1 MTIVF
6 LEVSPTKLTNRE
18 LAKIYDS
25 LKASR
30 KLRQPPAQKLDK
42 NLQKANHIRRTE
54 RKVTIRLPRNK
65 IEAFIDRTGYTLENV
80 YSVRGSTHRDLD
92 KLEED
97 QSLLDSDDDDST
109 ELRYPAIKIEGNQGD
124 VTQTILDTID
134 RMDQDPKNL
143 EEGTGDMDITLSAPM
158 DMDGFEKEMDGNTE
172 ENQLNESGEWLD
184 LNQTVSHQL
193 TQETTTLGITPKVG
207 SKEVHMIEVDK
218 DNDTKTSK
226 TDLKLDAGGTIPIW
240 KTSRNRKE
248 EVQNVRMY
256 IRDLKRLKELKVL
269 KNEAL
274 LINASLVK
282 SNRTSLYEEMPA
294 EAEKSVAEFVKYL
307 KTAYG
312 LTRMDM
318 IRELQHIR
326 QGPEENP
333 HTFMSRV
340 ITLYYEAKDMAK
352 KTKEAVAEDATERFE
367 IAKIFLDGLSD
378 ERVRVSLQSRIDE
391 IQFVNLPKV
400 AKNTFSALQKFSNQ
414 STVNAID
421 EVTGLSDI
429 TNGVDVMYV
438 NRNKD
443 RRKDWMKRGQN
454 SRSIVKGKCFS
465 CGRPGHLAKDC
476 RSKRLTNR
484 TGPGTKGPVGFKKS
498 TSGYSNYNKSPNI
511 TNRPTKDQTRRCFNC
526 NKPGHFAKDCRA
538 PKSYNGR
545 SKQ

>member
-6 LEVSPTKLTNRE
+6 LEVSPAKLTNRE
-18 LAKIYDS
+18 LVKIYDS
-25 LKASR
+25 LKASK
-30 KLRQPPAQKLDK
+30 KLRQTPIQKLDK
-42 NLQKANHIRRTE
+42 NLQKANHIRKTE
-54 RKVTIRLPRNK
+54 RKVTIRLPRSK

-80 YSVRGSTHRDLD
+80 YSVRGGTHRDLD
-92 KLEED
+92 RLEQD
-97 QSLLDSDDDDST
+97 QSQLDSDDDDTT
-109 ELRYPAIKIEGNQGD
+109 ELRYPAIKIEANQGD

-134 RMDQDPKNL
+134 RMDKDPKNL

-158 DMDGFEKEMDGNTE
+158 DFEEFE
-172 ENQLNESGEWLD
+172 EKNGEDAASSEELNESDGWMD

-193 TQETTTLGITPKVG
+193 TQETTTMSVPPKEATKKVLIVEAEETDE
-207 SKEVHMIEVDK
+207 SKQ
-218 DNDTKTSK
+218 K

-294 EAEKSVAEFVKYL
+294 EAEKSVEEFVKYL

-352 KTKEAVAEDATERFE
+352 KTKEDVSKDATERFE
-367 IAKIFLDGLSD
+367 IAKIFLDGLND
-378 ERVRVSLQSRIDE
+378 ERVRVSIQSRIDE
-391 IQFVNLPKV
+391 IPFVNLPKV
-400 AKNTFSALQKFSNQ
+400 AKNTFSALQKLSSQ
-414 STVNAID
+414 SSVNAID
-421 EVTGLSDI
+421 EANNVNDI
-429 TNGVDVMYV
+429 TNGVGVMYV
-438 NRNKD
+438 NRGKD
-443 RRKDWMKRGQN
+443 KRKDWNRKGHNTRPAG
-454 SRSIVKGKCFS
+454 KGKCYN
-465 CGRPGHLAKDC
+465 CGKIGHFAKEC
-476 RSKRLTNR
+476 RLRKLTNR
-484 TGPGTKGPVGFKKS
+484 ANGFKKPS
-498 TSGYSNYNKSPNI
+498 SGYNKSYN
-511 TNRPTKDQTRRCFNC
+511 TGAKPTRDQARRCYNC
-526 NKPGHFAKDCRA
+526 NKPGHFAKECRA
-538 PKSYNGR
+538 PKNANVKN
-545 SKQ
+545 KQ

>member
-1 MTIVF
+1 MSIVF
-6 LEVSPTKLTNRE
+6 LEVSPAKLTNRE
-18 LAKIYDS
+18 LVKIYDS

-30 KLRQPPAQKLDK
+30 KLRQTPIKRLEK
-42 NLQKANHIRRTE
+42 NLEKANHIRRTE
-54 RKVTIRLPRNK
+54 RKVTVRLPRSK

-97 QSLLDSDDDDST
+97 QSQLDSDDDDT
-109 ELRYPAIKIEGNQGD
+109 VELRYPAIKIEANQGD
-124 VTQTILDTID
+124 VTQTIMDAID
-134 RMDQDPKNL
+134 QMDRDPKNL

-158 DMDGFEKEMDGNTE
+158 EMDQHE
-172 ENQLNESGEWLD
+172 EKVEEELGTDQLNESDDWLD

-352 KTKEAVAEDATERFE
+352 K
-367 IAKIFLDGLSD
+367 
-378 ERVRVSLQSRIDE
+378 
-391 IQFVNLPKV
+391 
-400 AKNTFSALQKFSNQ
+400 NQ
-414 STVNAID
+414 GGS
-421 EVTGLSDI
+421 G
-429 TNGVDVMYV
+429 
-438 NRNKD
+438 
-443 RRKDWMKRGQN
+443 
-454 SRSIVKGKCFS
+454 
-465 CGRPGHLAKDC
+465 GRCD
-476 RSKRLTNR
+476 
-484 TGPGTKGPVGFKKS
+484 
-498 TSGYSNYNKSPNI
+498 
-511 TNRPTKDQTRRCFNC
+511 
-526 NKPGHFAKDCRA
+526 
-538 PKSYNGR
+538 
-545 SKQ
+545 